1 MTHISSSDENWLVL
15 DYLSQFHKGCN
26 SVLEGTALQGRS
38 IPSFI
43 EHCTHSC
50 TGHVEVLYNSC
61 QQCNSCNDKRKKKKT
76 KVLQVFQLQRSRSA
90 ATFYGIQKQ
99 RHQVGSPRTEHLKI
113 KTRVVGLYMVD
124 IQGTRCDFQLESRPF
139 Q

>member
-1 MTHISSSDENWLVL
+1 MLKFCTTLVSSATRAMI
-15 DYLSQFHKGCN
+15 KG
-26 SVLEGTALQGRS
+26 
-38 IPSFI
+38 
-43 EHCTHSC
+43 
-50 TGHVEVLYNSC
+50 
-61 QQCNSCNDKRKKKKT
+61 KKKKT

-124 IQGTRCDFQLESRPF
+124 IQGTRCDFQ
-139 Q
+139 